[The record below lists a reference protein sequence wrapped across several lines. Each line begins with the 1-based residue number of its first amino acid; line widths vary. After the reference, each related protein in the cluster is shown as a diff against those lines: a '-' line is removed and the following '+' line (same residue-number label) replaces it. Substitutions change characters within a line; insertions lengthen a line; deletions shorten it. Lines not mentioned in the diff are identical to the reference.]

1 MRIRNKLTGQIHEVM
16 EGTLYDK
23 NSFEEVKGDEVTE
36 RTPDTATKNVNE
48 KAEKDDISQENVNE
62 ETKEEK
68 AKKPAKTAK
77 SANKKKGG
85 KKNELKHE

>member
-23 NSFEEVKGDEVTE
+23 NNFEEVKGDEVTE
-36 RTPDTATKNVNE
+36 RTSDAAAKDVNE
-48 KAEKDDISQENVNE
+48 KAGKDNIPQEEVNIE
-62 ETKEEK
+62 AKEENT
-68 AKKPAKTAK
+68 KKPAKTAK
-77 SANKKKGG
+77 NANKKKGG